1 MHYVIGD
8 VHGCFDEMTALLDKI
23 ENKDPDAR
31 IIFIGDFLDR
41 GPKVWETL
49 QWMQEHITP
58 EGKYQCLMGNHEYL
72 IIEWFK
78 EFKRWWR
85 EEYRVEKNI
94 DPCPATQYDFALTMA
109 ARGELDLDHLLPV
122 IGFLKTLPGW
132 LTVTVPTG
140 KMSGLLTYQIGH
152 AWYTADP
159 NLDLDSRTF
168 FCVWDRENEYKGYK
182 GDDCIIV
189 HGHTPTLSDY
199 RSESAP
205 AGMIGYRKNSI
216 NVDSGCVYSRQF
228 PEFPC
233 MLSAICLETLEE
245 IYPCSLEERFAQL
258 HPRWTDEQIRA
269 IAAQYQELNL
279 QTENVYRAAMLK
291 RLAGEE
297 I

>member
-1 MHYVIGD
+1 
-8 VHGCFDEMTALLDKI
+8 MT
-23 ENKDPDAR
+23 
-31 IIFIGDFLDR
+31 
-41 GPKVWETL
+41 
-49 QWMQEHITP
+49 
-58 EGKYQCLMGNHEYL
+58 
-72 IIEWFK
+72 
-78 EFKRWWR
+78 
-85 EEYRVEKNI
+85 
-94 DPCPATQYDFALTMA
+94 
-109 ARGELDLDHLLPV
+109 
-122 IGFLKTLPGW
+122 
-132 LTVTVPTG
+132 
-140 KMSGLLTYQIGH
+140 GLLTYQIGH

-168 FCVWDRENEYKGYK
+168 FCVWDRENEYKGYE

-258 HPRWTDEQIRA
+258 HPGLTDEQIRA